1 VHLIILAIVAVVVVA
16 AVVAAIYNHKSIAAD
31 AAKLDAA
38 AAVLDIHVDPVI
50 RAAKPIVVQSIA
62 EVDAQVAAAV
72 AAKPADASAAPAVA
86 AVSTPVAG
94 Q

>member
-1 VHLIILAIVAVVVVA
+1 MNLIILAIVAVVLAAGLVA
-16 AVVAAIYNHKSIAAD
+16 LIYNHKSIAAD

-38 AAVLDIHVDPVI
+38 AAVLDIKIDPVI
-50 RAAKPIVVQSIA
+50 RSAKPIVVQSIA
-62 EVDAQVAAAV
+62 EVDASVAAAV
-72 AAKPADASAAPAVA
+72 AAKPADAVAVA

>member
-1 VHLIILAIVAVVVVA
+1 VNLIVLAIVAVVIA
-16 AVVAAIYNHKSIAAD
+16 AAILAAIYNHKSIAAD

-38 AAVLDIHVDPVI
+38 AAVLDTHVDPVI
-50 RAAKPIVVQSIA
+50 RAAKPIVAQSIA

-72 AAKPADASAAPAVA
+72 AAKPADAPAQV
-86 AVSTPVAG
+86 